1 MTLLP
6 LLFLGCS
13 KETTTNND
21 VEPPTE
27 NTEAYT
33 VSFAFQ
39 GDITVSER
47 PLSKAE
53 VAKDLYGINVYYK
66 KEGEDIYKPYG
77 YGLFDNLES
86 MTISLLTGYKYKFVC
101 TMVVE
106 GIQKIHAQ
114 QEYDYQTQSYDKSGY
129 NAPFKHSY
137 EGKYSNSYYSVLSNK
152 FIIGNNDLF
161 SGLEKGYSEY
171 VTSIFENGYENSTM
185 SSYPKVDRY
194 YGETTDYVP
203 QKNGNVTIDL
213 KRTVFG
219 AKFIVEGLVDGT
231 LNIADN
237 NNAFWIQITK
247 DVLTNEAIYTFS
259 DVKGAWQKN
268 DYSETFTIYLT
279 WNRSNGVSQKL
290 DDQQVT
296 FKRNV
301 MTEVKINLNG
311 TANDSGIGI
320 NKDNT
325 SMSNENVNIN
335 VSGGDQTD
343 TDVNPQQ

>member
-6 LLFLGCS
+6 LLFIGCS

-27 NTEAYT
+27 NAEAYT

-66 KEGEDIYKPYG
+66 KDGEDIYEPYG

-106 GIQKIHAQ
+106 GTPKISGKQ
-114 QEYDYQTQSYDKSGY
+114 QWNSQTQTYYKTNYS
-129 NAPFKHSY
+129 APFTYNYHGSNY
-137 EGKYSNSYYSVLSNK
+137 NSYNTVLNNK
-152 FIIGNNDLF
+152 FIIGDNNLF
-161 SGLEKGYSEY
+161 NGIAEGYSNF
-171 VTSIFENGYENSTM
+171 VTSISENGKENST
-185 SSYPKVDRY
+185 SSSSPPIDRY
-194 YGETTDYVP
+194 YGETTDYIP
-203 QKNGNVTIDL
+203 QKNGSVTIDL

-219 AKFIVEGLVDGT
+219 AKFIVEGLVDGE
-231 LNIADN
+231 LNIYGFSN
-237 NNAFWIQITK
+237 SINLTK
-247 DVLTNEAIYTFS
+247 EALSNEAIYTFY
-259 DVKGAWQKN
+259 DVKSAWQKS
-268 DYSETFTIYLT
+268 DYSQTFTINLT

-301 MTEVKINLNG
+301 MTEIKINLNG

-325 SMSNENVNIN
+325 AMTNENVNIN

-343 TDVNPQQ
+343 TDVNPQ

>member
-6 LLFLGCS
+6 LLFIGCS

-27 NTEAYT
+27 NAEAYT

-53 VAKDLYGINVYYK
+53 VVKDLYGINVYYK
-66 KEGEDIYKPYG
+66 KEGEDTYKPYG

-106 GIQKIHAQ
+106 GTQKIHAQ
-114 QEYDYQTQSYDKSGY
+114 QEYDYQTQSYYKSGY
-129 NAPFKHSY
+129 YAPFKHSY
-137 EGKYSNSYYSVLSNK
+137 ESKYSNSSNNSYYSVLSNK

-161 SGLEKGYSEY
+161 SGLEKGYSHIKSNY
-171 VTSIFENGYENSTM
+171 DYFN
-185 SSYPKVDRY
+185 YPATDRY

-203 QKNGNVTIDL
+203 QKNGSVTIDL
-213 KRTVFG
+213 KRTAFG
-219 AKFIVEGLVDGT
+219 AKFIVEGLVDGE
-231 LNIADN
+231 LNIYGFSN
-237 NNAFWIQITK
+237 SINLTK
-247 DVLTNEAIYTFS
+247 EALSNEAIYTFS
-259 DVKGAWQKN
+259 DVKSAWQKN
-268 DYSETFTIYLT
+268 DYSQTFTINLT

-325 SMSNENVNIN
+325 AMTNENVNIN

-343 TDVNPQQ
+343 TDVNPQ

>member
-6 LLFLGCS
+6 LLFIGCS

-27 NTEAYT
+27 NAEAYT

-53 VAKDLYGINVYYK
+53 VVKDLYGINVYYK
-66 KEGEDIYKPYG
+66 KDGEDTYKPYG

-106 GIQKIHAQ
+106 GTQKIHAQ
-114 QEYDYQTQSYDKSGY
+114 QEYDYQTQSYYKSGY
-129 NAPFKHSY
+129 YAPFKHSY
-137 EGKYSNSYYSVLSNK
+137 ESKYSNSSNNSYYSVLSNK

-161 SGLEKGYSEY
+161 SGLEKGYSHIKSNY
-171 VTSIFENGYENSTM
+171 DYFN
-185 SSYPKVDRY
+185 YPATDRY

-203 QKNGNVTIDL
+203 QKNGSVTIDL
-213 KRTVFG
+213 KRTAFG
-219 AKFIVEGLVDGT
+219 AKFIVEGLVDGE
-231 LNIADN
+231 LNIYGFSN
-237 NNAFWIQITK
+237 SINLTK
-247 DVLTNEAIYTFS
+247 EALSNEAIYTFS
-259 DVKGAWQKN
+259 DVKSAWQKN
-268 DYSETFTIYLT
+268 DYSQTFTINLT

-325 SMSNENVNIN
+325 AMTNENVNIN

-343 TDVNPQQ
+343 TDVNPQ

>member
-6 LLFLGCS
+6 LLFFGCS
-13 KETTTNND
+13 KETTTNEVD
-21 VEPPTE
+21 PPAE
-27 NTEAYT
+27 NAETYT

-53 VAKDLYGINVYYK
+53 VAKNLYGINVYYK
-66 KEGEDIYKPYG
+66 KDGEDTYKPYG

-106 GIQKIHAQ
+106 GTQKISGKQ
-114 QEYDYQTQSYDKSGY
+114 QWNSQTQTYYRINYS
-129 NAPFKHSY
+129 APFTYDNGSNY
-137 EGKYSNSYYSVLSNK
+137 NSYNTVLNNK
-152 FIIGNNDLF
+152 FIIGDNYLF
-161 SGLEKGYSEY
+161 DGIAKGYSNF
-171 VTSIFENGYENSTM
+171 VTNILENGYENGTS
-185 SSYPKVDRY
+185 SSYPQIDRY

-203 QKNGNVTIDL
+203 QKDGSVTIDL

-231 LNIADN
+231 LNISDYNGAFN
-237 NNAFWIQITK
+237 NVKITQ
-247 DVLTNEAIYTFS
+247 DALTNEAIYTFS
-259 DVKGAWQKN
+259 DVKAAWQKN
-268 DYSETFTIYLT
+268 DYSQTFTVTLT

-290 DDQQVT
+290 EDQQIT

-311 TANDSGIGI
+311 TASDSGIGI
-320 NKDNT
+320 NKDDT
-325 SMSNENVNIN
+325 AMSKENVNIN

-343 TDVNPQQ
+343 TDVNPKN